1 MDNHQLATPQIS
13 PGGGG
18 QPGTDVLTTDINKL
32 KKLEEVMDDLH
43 QCPKVVLYK
52 CIAVDVL
59 GFPQDMW
66 VSCATDVK

>member
-1 MDNHQLATPQIS
+1 MSTPQIS
-13 PGGGG
+13 RRGGE
-18 QPGTDVLTTDINKL
+18 PGTDVLTRDINRL

>member
-1 MDNHQLATPQIS
+1 MDNHQFGYTTNFQC
-13 PGGGG
+13 GE
-18 QPGTDVLTTDINKL
+18 PGTDVLSTDMNKL

-43 QCPKVVLYK
+43 QCRKVVLYK

-66 VSCATDVK
+66 VSCATDVKS